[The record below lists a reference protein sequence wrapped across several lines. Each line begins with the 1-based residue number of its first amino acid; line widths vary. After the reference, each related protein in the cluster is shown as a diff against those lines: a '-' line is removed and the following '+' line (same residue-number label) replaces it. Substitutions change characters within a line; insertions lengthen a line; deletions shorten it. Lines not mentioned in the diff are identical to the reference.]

1 MTLGEFVFI
10 MHDGGR
16 GGSFLFKDIALAR
29 YREQVTDD
37 TRRLTATHPP
47 PPQYAGARRR
57 GIQRLQ
63 DNGGQRGMHQ
73 DGAADGVAYIDYT
86 LEPLVSRDEQHLVV
100 DRDPDGAF
108 RILGA

>member
-47 PPQYAGARRR
+47 PAPVRWCSTPR
-57 GIQRLQ
+57 
-63 DNGGQRGMHQ
+63 HT
-73 DGAADGVAYIDYT
+73 AAT
-86 LEPLVSRDEQHLVV
+86 R
-100 DRDPDGAF
+100 
-108 RILGA
+108 